1 MESIKVMGVSYTEAT
16 KRAGSLFIDHIK
28 QLIESDIEESGG
40 GEPRIHDG
48 RPLEARTM
56 NMIRI
61 ELNRTGILEAECVRD
76 HTGGRTTE
84 IKEMS
89 QSEGDE
95 ALTILRA
102 IPSKAK
108 K

>member
-76 HTGGRTTE
+76 HTGGPGNQNKRKCENRNEQPVT
-84 IKEMS
+84 
-89 QSEGDE
+89 QFLD
-95 ALTILRA
+95 L
-102 IPSKAK
+102 
-108 K
+108 